1 MSLQTSSAHDID
13 DKVLGVADDDIA
25 KDYSLT
31 TEGLAP
37 VMPILIERFKK
48 QAVYAENPEGAMAM
62 GTSRRVPTSL
72 EILVWLTRFQPREH
86 DCHDQNDSRKVRQR
100 RGIPQVSY

>member
-1 MSLQTSSAHDID
+1 M
-13 DKVLGVADDDIA
+13 ADEDIA

-48 QAVYAENPEGAMAM
+48 QAVYAENPEGAVAM
-62 GTSRRVPTSL
+62 GSSR
-72 EILVWLTRFQPREH
+72 
-86 DCHDQNDSRKVRQR
+86 
-100 RGIPQVSY
+100 